1 MCCND
6 DSGRDGLV
14 LMAVM
19 CLVQLRSKVLEHV
32 FVAFDVDSSGHVD
45 SSELQLLGSA
55 RQKLGQKTRDWTDD
69 KNQGLIRSLD
79 ADSDG
84 KVSMR
89 EFVRGFSTRVPEEM
103 NDFLRLVKEFHEVR
117 CIRLVCVYAD
127 VAEIGLWLCRWH
139 GMCKAYV

>member
-69 KNQGLIRSLD
+69 KNKSLIRGLD
-79 ADSDG
+79 TDSDG
-84 KVSMR
+84 KVDCS
-89 EFVRGFSTRVPEEM
+89 EFVRGFDDRTPKELSA
-103 NDFLRLVKEFHEVR
+103 FLQLVKEFHEVR
-117 CIRLVCVYAD
+117 CIRLVGLHLCVFVRTLMLVMLD
-127 VAEIGLWLCRWH
+127 C
-139 GMCKAYV
+139 

>member
-89 EFVRGFSTRVPEEM
+89 EFVRGFSTRVPEDM

-117 CIRLVCVYAD
+117 CITLVCGYAD

-139 GMCKAYV
+139 GMCKACV

>member
-69 KNQGLIRSLD
+69 KNKSLIRGLD
-79 ADSDG
+79 TDSDG
-84 KVSMR
+84 KVDCS
-89 EFVRGFSTRVPEEM
+89 EFVRGFDDRTPKELSA
-103 NDFLRLVKEFHEVR
+103 FLQLVKEFHEVT
-117 CIRLVCVYAD
+117 CIRLVGLHLCVFVRTLMLVMLD
-127 VAEIGLWLCRWH
+127 C
-139 GMCKAYV
+139 